1 MQAID
6 RHAIETVG
14 IPRLLLMEHAG
25 LAIARAARSLL
36 PQITLPIAV
45 CCGMGFN
52 GGDGLSAARHLH
64 QWGYTLEVLLAGKAK
79 NLREEP
85 AIYANILHQLGLKIS
100 EFETAKTLSGLEDK
114 LSGCGLVIDGLLGI
128 GSKGKVREPV
138 ASLIN
143 RLNALGKP
151 ILAVDIPSGLDADS
165 GSVQGT
171 AIKAAMTVA
180 FGRIKQGCV
189 KGEGAAH
196 SGRIVVDS
204 ITLPPSL
211 LNS

>member
-1 MQAID
+1 MQMID
-6 RHAIETVG
+6 RYAIETTG

-25 LAIARAARSLL
+25 LAVAHAARSLL
-36 PQITLPIAV
+36 PQSTPSIAV

-64 QWGYTLEVLLAGKAK
+64 QWGYALEVLLAGKVK

-85 AIYANILHQLGLKIS
+85 AIYANILKQFGLKIS
-100 EFETAKTLSGLEDK
+100 EFETAQALSGLEEK
-114 LSGCGLVIDGLLGI
+114 LSGCGLVIDALLGI

-143 RLNALGKP
+143 RLNALRKP
-151 ILAVDIPSGLDADS
+151 ILSVDVPSGLDADT
-165 GSVQGT
+165 GDIQGT

-180 FGRIKQGCV
+180 FGRIKQGCL
-189 KGEGAAH
+189 KGPGASH

-211 LNS
+211 LNQ